1 MKHLRS
7 LFLLAALPLA
17 VMTSAEAQS
26 SLASIQSAGVIKIGT
41 EGAYPPFTYHDK
53 SGKLVG
59 FDVEI
64 GELIASGL
72 GVKPDFVE
80 GKWDGL
86 IAGVDARRYDLVLNE
101 VAITPDRLKKYDFS
115 DPYIISKAV
124 VVVHSDNSSINS
136 FADLRGKKSS
146 QSLTSNFAQLAKA
159 SGAEVVATE
168 GFNQSLELVLSGRV
182 DATINDSLSYLD
194 FKKQKPDAKLKVAA
208 TEAKGDQSA
217 VLLAKGQPEL
227 LAAINQTL
235 RTAKQDGS
243 YQKISLKY
251 FGTDVSQ

>member
-101 VAITPDRLKKYDFS
+101 VVITPDRLKKYDFS
-115 DPYIISKAV
+115 DPYITSKAV

-136 FADLRGKKSS
+136 FADLKGKKSS

>member
-1 MKHLRS
+1 MKKVRS
-7 LFLLAALPLA
+7 LLLLAALPLA
-17 VMTSAEAQS
+17 LMNSAQAQS
-26 SLASIQSAGVIKIGT
+26 SLAAIQSAGVIKIGT
-41 EGAYPPFTYHDK
+41 EGAYPFTYHDK

-72 GVKPDFVE
+72 GVKPEFVE

-86 IAGVDARRYDLVLNE
+86 IAGVDAKRYDLVLNE
-101 VAITPDRLKKYDFS
+101 VAITPERLKKYDFS
-115 DPYIISKAV
+115 DPYITSKAV
-124 VVVHSDNSSINS
+124 VVVHSDNDSIKS
-136 FADLRGKKSS
+136 FADLKGKKSS

-168 GFNQSLELVLSGRV
+168 GFNQSLELVLTGRV
-182 DATINDSLSYLD
+182 DATINDSLSFLD

-227 LAAINQTL
+227 LAAINQAL

-243 YQKISLKY
+243 YQKISVKY
-251 FGTDVSQ
+251 FGTDVSN